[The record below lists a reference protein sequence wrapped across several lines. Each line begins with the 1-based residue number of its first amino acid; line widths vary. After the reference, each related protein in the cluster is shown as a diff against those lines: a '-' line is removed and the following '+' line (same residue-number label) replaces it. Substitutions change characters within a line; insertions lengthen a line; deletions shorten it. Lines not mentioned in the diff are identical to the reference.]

1 MEQNISN
8 IKRNIL
14 LYAEYKGFSKRRVY
28 QDTGIA
34 NGVFDKTTG
43 LSEDNIERF
52 ISTYDE
58 VNPTWLLTG
67 KGSMLKSKSE
77 FAPPPIEPP
86 PPGPAVE
93 STQVIAYLERKITE
107 KETELKEAYY
117 EIGRLNALV
126 EQLKKDTNKGNYAPG
141 TSELERKK

>member
-1 MEQNISN
+1 MKIINRLNAYITQKGLKRQQFEAICGMSN
-8 IKRNIL
+8 GYFGKQLTRNADIGESIL
-14 LYAEYKGFSKRRVY
+14 TSILDNCPDINPEWLVLG
-28 QDTGIA
+28 
-34 NGVFDKTTG
+34 NGQ
-43 LSEDNIERF
+43 
-52 ISTYDE
+52 
-58 VNPTWLLTG
+58 
-67 KGSMLKSKSE
+67 MLKSKAE